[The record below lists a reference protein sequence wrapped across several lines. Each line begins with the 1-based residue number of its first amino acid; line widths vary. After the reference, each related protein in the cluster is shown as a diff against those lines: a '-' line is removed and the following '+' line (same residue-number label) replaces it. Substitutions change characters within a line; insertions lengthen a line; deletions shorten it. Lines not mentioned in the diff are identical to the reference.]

1 MVLSKRRQPVL
12 SGGDKS
18 ESMEQLQE
26 EPRLSEIPVSV
37 NPKGSTGKE
46 EL

>member
-1 MVLSKRRQPVL
+1 MVLSKRRQQVL

-18 ESMEQLQE
+18 ESEQLQE
-26 EPRLSEIPVSV
+26 EPRVSEIPVSV